1 HSHHT
6 PRQRGNSATRQHGN
20 TPTGN
25 MATRQHGVTTSRRD
39 GGARKAG
46 RVASVG
52 VRPDAARIRS
62 AAPPGKPPSIVLGG

>member
-1 HSHHT
+1 MRAGGSCADSLFGDDVAGTASRH
-6 PRQRGNSATRQHGN
+6 P
-20 TPTGN
+20 
-25 MATRQHGVTTSRRD
+25 GVTTSRRD

-46 RVASVG
+46 RVATIR

>member
-1 HSHHT
+1 
-6 PRQRGNSATRQHGN
+6 RN
-20 TPTGN
+20 TPKRHHANTAKRQNANTATGN